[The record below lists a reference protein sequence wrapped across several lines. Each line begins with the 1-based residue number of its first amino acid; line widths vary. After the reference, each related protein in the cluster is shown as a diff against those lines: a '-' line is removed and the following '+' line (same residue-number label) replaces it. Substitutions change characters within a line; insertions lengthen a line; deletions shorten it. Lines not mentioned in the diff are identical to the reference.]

1 MKLIDLYPDNEF
13 VIADKL
19 GDGDRRDE
27 LRLTFFNKVRDLDV
41 KYVEVELFG
50 CVQIVLETL
59 DEKESVP
66 LDLEQIERVKIGKL
80 LLYPR
85 YNNLDDH
92 RCRPARM
99 SGSYAISDV
108 NSATLM
114 RLFYRDL
121 RRGVPEAVEAVEAF
135 RGVS

>member
-19 GDGDRRDE
+19 GDGVRRDE
-27 LRLTFFNKVRDLDV
+27 LRLTFYNKVRDLDT
-41 KYVEVELFG
+41 KSVEVELFG

-59 DEKESVP
+59 DEKESIP
-66 LDLEQIERVKIGKL
+66 LSLEQIERVKIGKF

-85 YNNLDDH
+85 YNNLDHH

-99 SGSYAISDV
+99 SGSYMICDV
-108 NSATLM
+108 ENAQLM

-121 RRGVPEAVEAVEAF
+121 RRGVAAAVEAVEFF
-135 RGVS
+135 RRIS